1 MKKQVIKWELYI
13 GICNLNGS
21 AIININ
27 DPVVQERIAKVQQLQ
42 EAVLKLKEIAPQ
54 TLQQV
59 INI

>member
-1 MKKQVIKWELYI
+1 MKKQVIKWELCR
-13 GICNLNGS
+13 GICNLDGS
-21 AIININ
+21 AILNIN
-27 DPVVQERIAKVQQLQ
+27 DPVVQERIKTVQQLQ